1 MKSIQEYLAINE
13 AWGDRTNYDR
23 EMKNIMDEYNKY
35 LDKRK
40 EFYDKKPHGMY
51 SGKAPYEVFKKYPIS
66 ILVDKLGYEI
76 KMRKSRG
83 FSRKDV
89 VDKDDAA
96 RFIEKA
102 IKDEKV
108 TPDQLAKW
116 WDEFNSEVN
125 KKQYFDPE
133 WIVKNIDPTRFFS
146 PYDPDDASM
155 VDGLIDDPSRI
166 VQYLGW
172 GSWLYNKKTGRS
184 MLSGLSQEEKQNVI
198 TFYTEPQNLEALRNI
213 FKKARNRFL
222 KARPTLDSAIKKWIQ
237 DLFTNDTVEYDGCD
251 LKKELENENGSRTM
265 YSGSNYRS
273 SEAHAI
279 CGVVMNALE
288 EVYHLGFTRK
298 GSTSSNASDEDKKKF
313 IADCKRGMRIHVK
326 KGDESKS
333 ESGPVSNSSFWTY
346 YKYDIDVEI
355 TVYNDGEGD
364 DKYKS
369 IFKKTYKDVT
379 LASDYYSGG
388 WN

>member
-1 MKSIQEYLAINE
+1 
-13 AWGDRTNYDR
+13 
-23 EMKNIMDEYNKY
+23 
-35 LDKRK
+35 
-40 EFYDKKPHGMY
+40 
-51 SGKAPYEVFKKYPIS
+51 
-66 ILVDKLGYEI
+66 
-76 KMRKSRG
+76 
-83 FSRKDV
+83 
-89 VDKDDAA
+89 
-96 RFIEKA
+96 
-102 IKDEKV
+102 
-108 TPDQLAKW
+108 
-116 WDEFNSEVN
+116 
-125 KKQYFDPE
+125 
-133 WIVKNIDPTRFFS
+133 
-146 PYDPDDASM
+146 
-155 VDGLIDDPSRI
+155 
-166 VQYLGW
+166 
-172 GSWLYNKKTGRS
+172 

-237 DLFTNDTVEYDGCD
+237 DLFTDDTVEYDGCD
-251 LKKELENENGSRTM
+251 LKKELENESGSRTM

-288 EVYHLGFTRK
+288 EVYHLGFTSN
-298 GSTSSNASDEDKKKF
+298 GSTSSNASDDDKKKF
-313 IADCKRGMRIHVK
+313 IADCKRGMHIYVK
-326 KGDESKS
+326 KGSESKS

-346 YKYDIDVEI
+346 YKYDIDIEI
-355 TVYNDGEGD
+355 TVYNGGNGK